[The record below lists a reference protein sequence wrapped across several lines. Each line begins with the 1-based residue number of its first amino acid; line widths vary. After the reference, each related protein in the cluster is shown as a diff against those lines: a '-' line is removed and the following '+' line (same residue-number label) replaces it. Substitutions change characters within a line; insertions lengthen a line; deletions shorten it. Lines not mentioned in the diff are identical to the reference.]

1 MKRMLYILIL
11 GFTLAS
17 CDDFLT
23 EEPAHNQ
30 TLDNAVTNY
39 EGAKNVI
46 NGMYATLTLG
56 SGTSGSDFFGG
67 GLACALSSQAGVSR
81 AGGSNYYSM
90 SYNSTTSAL
99 GTFWQQWYACVN
111 SANAAII
118 SISALDESKFPEAK
132 EKKRMIAEARCF
144 RAWVNAHLLW
154 CFGHFQRDD
163 EYGILYKEELS
174 DMVNVFRDRLSVKD
188 SYQKI
193 FDDLDDAIKDLGD
206 YTTSKRLSRQLA
218 QALKVKLLL
227 NRGWEGDY
235 ASALTLL
242 NETIAGLPADFKMDP
257 DMKNMY
263 DDAWDSKEVLWARY
277 LEDGSGRAYAEFAYT
292 QTIIQT
298 GDLLVVGQEPSSLK
312 SFYPE
317 FNSWL
322 EDDPRYGVTMGWARR
337 LNATGQQYFC
347 PTKVTRGGRTDMN
360 DKFTT
365 YYFRYPELLL
375 MQAELR
381 ARTGASITEALA
393 PINTLRNNR
402 INPVLPQIP
411 APATREELMDII
423 FKEYCLELFV
433 ENGSEWFASLRF
445 EKAGKPWFYTLKPD
459 LAEVSSEKY
468 CWPIP
473 SVETSVNNQI
483 KPNPGFDN

>member
-1 MKRMLYILIL
+1 MKRILYTLIL
-11 GFTLAS
+11 GLTLAS

-23 EEPAHNQ
+23 EEPAHSQ

-39 EGAKNVI
+39 DGAKNVI
-46 NGMYATLTLG
+46 NGMYATLSLG

-67 GLACALSSQAGVSR
+67 GLACALSTQAGVSR
-81 AGGSNYYSM
+81 AGGNNYYSM

-118 SISALDESKFPEAK
+118 AISALDEGKFPEAK
-132 EKKRMIAEARCF
+132 EKSRMLAEARCF

-154 CFGHFQRDD
+154 CFGHFRTDD
-163 EYGILYKEELS
+163 EFGILYKEELS
-174 DMVNVFRDRLSVKD
+174 DMVNVFHDRLNVKD

-193 FDDLDDAIKDLGD
+193 FDDLDAAIKDLGD

-235 ASALTLL
+235 TNALTLL

-257 DMKNMY
+257 DMKKMY

-298 GDLLVVGQEPSSLK
+298 GDLLVVGQDPSSLK

-322 EDDPRYGVTMGWARR
+322 ENDPRYDVTMGWARR

-347 PTKVTRGGRTDMN
+347 PTKVARGGRANMN

-381 ARTGASITEALA
+381 ARTGATIAEALA
-393 PINTLRNNR
+393 PINTLRDNR
-402 INPVLPQIP
+402 TNPVLPKIP